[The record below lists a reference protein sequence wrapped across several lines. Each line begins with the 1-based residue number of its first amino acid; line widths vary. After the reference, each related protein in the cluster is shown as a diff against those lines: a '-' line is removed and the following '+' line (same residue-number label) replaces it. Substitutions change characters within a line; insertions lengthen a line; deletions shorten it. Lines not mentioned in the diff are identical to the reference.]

1 METKV
6 AIARLTNYNN
16 AIHIEFHKTG
26 YNIFDEFKEI
36 LNAPALMANYKAC
49 IKQEDE
55 IYKWMR
61 SSEYTEKKREVDN
74 ARDHTLKSIIKALQA
89 YENHFDADMR
99 EAAKHVLRLINNY
112 HKLTHTEYDGETAG
126 IDSII
131 EHLALPEY
139 SGDVTKLNMQQWFS
153 ELERLNALFKEY
165 AADVELEQR
174 NKPGISTKDARLQT
188 DEVLKKLTARLTA
201 VITIDGPEEAQPLLV
216 AYNVHAA
223 HYKTLWKEHYGR
235 THVKTDI
242 TGGTVKMAHEYA
254 FTGKRI
260 NALPDSVTVEKT
272 REGKTTTV
280 ELEFTEDY
288 TVSYENNINRGTA
301 TLFIDGAGKF
311 TGRITVS
318 FDIV

>member
-6 AIARLTNYNN
+6 TNALVDRYNN
-16 AIHIEFHKTG
+16 ATHLEFHKTG
-26 YNIFDEFKEI
+26 YGIFDEFKEI
-36 LNAPALMANYKAC
+36 LNAPALMTDYLAA
-49 IKQEDE
+49 IKQEEE

-61 SSEYTEKKREVDN
+61 GSEYTEKKREVDME
-74 ARDHTLKSIIKALQA
+74 RDRLLKSIIKTLQG
-89 YENHFDADMR
+89 YEGHFDPAIR
-99 EAAKHVLRLINNY
+99 EAAKHVLHLINNY
-112 HKLTHTEYDGETAG
+112 HNLTHTEYDGETAG

-153 ELERLNALFKEY
+153 ELARLNALFKEY
-165 AADVELEQR
+165 VMDVELEQR
-174 NKPGISTKDARLQT
+174 KKPGVSSTVARKQT
-188 DEVLKKLTARLTA
+188 NKVLKKLTARLTA

-223 HYKTLWKEHYGR
+223 HYNTVWKEHYGR
-235 THVKTDI
+235 MHARTDI
-242 TGGTVKMAHEYA
+242 SGGTVKMPHEYA

-272 REGKTTTV
+272 RDGKTTTI

-288 TVSYENNINRGTA
+288 IVSYENNINRGTA
-301 TLFIDGAGKF
+301 KLFIDGVGKF